1 MQNHVIALG
10 RQFGSGGREIGRR
23 LSQSLGFAYYDREL
37 ISLAAQRAHVRE
49 ELFADKDEKAANPW
63 LFKGFYEGGP
73 RVKQGQS
80 AEDILF
86 QMQSEVIQELSE
98 KSSCIIVGRCA
109 DQVLENCK
117 VADCLS
123 LFICAPF
130 QWRVKHRMEIEGI
143 DEKTAAAA
151 VDKFDKQREK
161 YYTHYT
167 GRPWGLPEN
176 YDICINSARLGI
188 EKTAVL
194 LAQHC
199 RMLFEKTC

>member
-1 MQNHVIALG
+1 
-10 RQFGSGGREIGRR
+10 
-23 LSQSLGFAYYDREL
+23 
-37 ISLAAQRAHVRE
+37 
-49 ELFADKDEKAANPW
+49 
-63 LFKGFYEGGP
+63 
-73 RVKQGQS
+73 
-80 AEDILF
+80 
-86 QMQSEVIQELSE
+86 MQSEVIQELSE

-117 VADCLS
+117 EVDCLS

-199 RMLFEKTC
+199 RMLFENPC